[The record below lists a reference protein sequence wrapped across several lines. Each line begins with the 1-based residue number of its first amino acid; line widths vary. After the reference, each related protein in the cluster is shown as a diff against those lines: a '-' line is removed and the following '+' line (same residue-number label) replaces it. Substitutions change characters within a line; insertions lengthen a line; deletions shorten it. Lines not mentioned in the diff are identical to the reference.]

1 MNKVGTTKLYE
12 MESMSGD
19 VRDYVIRSCHIQVI
33 CLQSR

>member
-19 VRDYVIRSCHIQVI
+19 VRGYDIRSCHIQVI
-33 CLQSR
+33 CLKSK